1 MNTFTPRSD
10 RADVMIIGGGIVGSA
25 IALGLAERGQRVI
38 VLDEGDR
45 AHRAA
50 RANFGLVWLQSK
62 GDGMPAYMRWTRR
75 STDLWP
81 ELSRRLLDMTGINVE
96 YRKKGGVYFCLS
108 DTEFETRRRKVA
120 HMRSQADVFDTE
132 MLDRAALEGL
142 MPGVRFG
149 RAVVGAS
156 FCPHDGDAN
165 PLRLLQALHT
175 ALDRLGVDH
184 RVESPVMEIS
194 HRGGCFIART
204 PQGQIEAARVVVAAG
219 HGSAPL
225 AEALGLPAPIR
236 TERGQIIVTER
247 VRPFLPLPASGIR
260 QTADGTVLIGS
271 SKENVGFDDRTTVA
285 VGARMADRAL
295 QVLPELSTL
304 RINRTWS
311 GFRVLTPDN
320 HPVYAESRRHPGA
333 FVALCHSGVTLA
345 AAHAGD
351 FAEAIAQGRL
361 GGFLDQFHAERFD
374 VRSAA

>member
-1 MNTFTPRSD
+1 
-10 RADVMIIGGGIVGSA
+10 MIIGGGIVGSA

-132 MLDRAALEGL
+132 MLNRAALEGL

-149 RAVVGAS
+149 RSVVGAS

-219 HGSAPL
+219 HGSARL

-295 QVLPELSTL
+295 QVLPELSTQ

-320 HPVYAESRRHPGA
+320 HPVYAESQRHPGA

>member
-1 MNTFTPRSD
+1 
-10 RADVMIIGGGIVGSA
+10 
-25 IALGLAERGQRVI
+25 
-38 VLDEGDR
+38 
-45 AHRAA
+45 
-50 RANFGLVWLQSK
+50 
-62 GDGMPAYMRWTRR
+62 
-75 STDLWP
+75 
-81 ELSRRLLDMTGINVE
+81 
-96 YRKKGGVYFCLS
+96 
-108 DTEFETRRRKVA
+108 
-120 HMRSQADVFDTE
+120 
-132 MLDRAALEGL
+132 
-142 MPGVRFG
+142 
-149 RAVVGAS
+149 
-156 FCPHDGDAN
+156 
-165 PLRLLQALHT
+165 
-175 ALDRLGVDH
+175 
-184 RVESPVMEIS
+184 MEIS

-320 HPVYAESRRHPGA
+320 HPVYAESQRHPGA

>member
-1 MNTFTPRSD
+1 MNTFTPQSD

-149 RAVVGAS
+149 RSVVGAS